1 MGADAGAL
9 FLVRSG
15 RRPRL
20 SLGDFDSIGADEED
34 EVRRFSEE
42 VASFDPV
49 DKNYTD
55 TELALR
61 RAMEWAPESILL
73 LGATGTRL
81 DHTLANIH
89 LLRLASEAGIN
100 TAIEDADNRI
110 RLLSPGQSLEVN
122 AGGYEHV
129 SLLPLSM
136 ETSGINLT
144 GFKYPLNDASL
155 ASVNLSAS
163 AMR

>member
-1 MGADAGAL
+1 M
-9 FLVRSG
+9 
-15 RRPRL
+15 
-20 SLGDFDSIGADEED
+20 
-34 EVRRFSEE
+34 
-42 VASFDPV
+42 

-89 LLRLASEAGIN
+89 LLRLASEAGSD

-110 RLLSPGQSLEVN
+110 RLLISGTVAGSDCRRLRACIAAAAQHGDVRDQSDRLQI
-122 AGGYEHV
+122 
-129 SLLPLSM
+129 PC
-136 ETSGINLT
+136 
-144 GFKYPLNDASL
+144 
-155 ASVNLSAS
+155 
-163 AMR
+163 